1 MDISLV
7 IVRPVMLPACSN
19 VLVGNNHVPHGGQFN
34 NGRRPSR
41 LTAVERIGDGAEL
54 ANVQILCAR
63 ILRDAGYGKQ
73 FGAPQRR

>member
-1 MDISLV
+1 MDISPV
-7 IVRPVMLPACSN
+7 IVWPVVLPACSSIE
-19 VLVGNNHVPHGGQFN
+19 VDVNHVRHGGHFN
-34 NGRRPSR
+34 NPKRPSR

-63 ILRDAGYGKQ
+63 ILRDAGCGKQ